1 MNKRDRVMHESVKA
15 QHGQK
20 FADWLYENGK
30 LDGFFNSSWGF
41 SHTAYLLEFALGNIP
56 QVEPELTKDERRRT
70 Y

>member
-1 MNKRDRVMHESVKA
+1 MNKHDRTMYESVKA

-20 FADWLYENGK
+20 FADWLYENDK

-41 SHTAYLLEFALGNIP
+41 THTRYLLAFALDHIP
-56 QVEPELTKDERRRT
+56 QIEPELTKDERRRI